1 MMKRGI
7 ALPGCGDHAAGI
19 TSQCTGRQ
27 GGRQN
32 WKKPYVSL
40 GADLNAQERATVL
53 ELLGITEDDLKNYTV
68 ATITNQDE
76 HDYLDAYLDKS
87 VIGSRAL
94 SSVLVEGKTDGNG
107 IKVTTHNIS
116 YCTTG
121 MYQNALVTAGIK
133 DADIVVAG
141 PFKISGTAALVG
153 AIKSYENMTGE
164 KVEQEMW
171 TQPPMSWSSQ
181 ESWLRMWETA
191 RRQSSLWARSR
202 KGRGGPEHVRG

>member
-1 MMKRGI
+1 MG
-7 ALPGCGDHAAGI
+7 
-19 TSQCTGRQ
+19 
-27 GGRQN
+27 
-32 WKKPYVSL
+32 V
-40 GADLNAQERATVL
+40 
-53 ELLGITEDDLKNYTV
+53 TEDDLKNYTV

-133 DADIVVAG
+133 DADIVVTDG
-141 PFKISGTAALVG
+141 NPFDIQTNILSVFIDGTQVF
-153 AIKSYENMTGE
+153 SCRE
-164 KVEQEMW
+164 
-171 TQPPMSWSSQ
+171 
-181 ESWLRMWETA
+181 
-191 RRQSSLWARSR
+191 
-202 KGRGGPEHVRG
+202 